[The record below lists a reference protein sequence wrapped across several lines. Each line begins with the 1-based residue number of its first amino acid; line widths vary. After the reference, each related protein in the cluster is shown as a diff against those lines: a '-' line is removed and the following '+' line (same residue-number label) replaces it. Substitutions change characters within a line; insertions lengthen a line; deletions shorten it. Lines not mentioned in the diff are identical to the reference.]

1 MSNRKSVSETI
12 SNKCLGMDR
21 FGTRFNFRMPD
32 GRAKHKTFI
41 GVVMSLLLI
50 VILLTFI
57 VYRLDDMR

>member
-1 MSNRKSVSETI
+1 MSNRRSVSETI

-21 FGTRFNFRMPD
+21 FGTGFTFRMPD
-32 GRAKHKTFI
+32 GRTKHKTFI